1 MSLCVEIAWRLATG
15 AVVQK
20 QDAQAFAEAVAE
32 ARAAAAK
39 QTKAG

>member
-1 MSLCVEIAWRLATG
+1 MSFCVEIAWRLATG
-15 AVVQK
+15 AAVQK
-20 QDAQAFAEAVAE
+20 QDAQAFAQAVAE